1 MYFNSSQISIANGAF
16 GRAEELASR
25 YFHLGLDELK
35 KHRYDV
41 KTRAHLEE
49 HEVKGEV
56 FAHLC
61 RYRYD
66 KGKAREDVGDFYFY
80 RVCLQDDRILD
91 AVDRAG
97 SFIKFSPLMLY
108 IATHELVHVMRFD
121 REKVNFNASQGEK
134 NREEE
139 KVHAITRDMLKSV
152 VFPDLNV
159 VLDCFSDRYQ
169 LLN

>member
-16 GRAEELASR
+16 GSAEKLARR
-25 YFHLGLDELK
+25 YFHLSPEDLK

-61 RYRYD
+61 RYRYA
-66 KGKAREDVGDFYFY
+66 KGKPREDFSDFYFY

-91 AVDRAG
+91 AVHRAG

-121 REKVNFNASQGEK
+121 REKVNFDASQEEK

-139 KVHAITRDMLKSV
+139 KVHTITRDMLKSV
-152 VFPDLNV
+152 VFPDVDV
-159 VLDCFSDRYQ
+159 VLDCFSDRYKF
-169 LLN
+169 LN

>member
-1 MYFNSSQISIANGAF
+1 MYFNLPQISTANMAF
-16 GRAEELASR
+16 GRAEELAAR
-25 YFHLGLDELK
+25 YFHLSFNELR

-41 KTRAHLEE
+41 KTLAHLEK

-61 RYRYD
+61 RYRYKKD
-66 KGKAREDVGDFYFY
+66 KDSDWLSEFNFY
-80 RVCLQDDRILD
+80 RVCLQDNRILD

-97 SFIKFSPLMLY
+97 SFIKFSSLMLY
-108 IATHELVHVMRFD
+108 IATHELVHVIRFD
-121 REKVNFNASQGEK
+121 RENIDFDASQEDK
-134 NREEE
+134 SLEEE
-139 KVHAITRDMLKSV
+139 KVHAITRDMLRSLV
-152 VFPDLNV
+152 LPDLGV